1 MKRFIL
7 GVCAIAVAAAMLL
20 SVRGND
26 SENQMEMIT
35 NNVEALARPEVIIG
49 DICRNQP
56 NYYCIYVWPD
66 EVYVTSGVFI

>member
-7 GVCAIAVAAAMLL
+7 GVCAVAVAAAMLL
-20 SVRGND
+20 SLKGNAT
-26 SENQMEMIT
+26 ENQMEMVT
-35 NNVEALARPEVIIG
+35 DNVEALARREVIIG

-56 NYYCIYVWPD
+56 NFYCIYVWPD